1 MADQNSFEDQFNN
14 TISFTTSDIDAE
26 SPISQ
31 LKIALESANP
41 TFEIEEWQQLLE
53 KSWSTCKREL
63 LEENF
68 FSLILPMVHSLLCRI
83 LKQIDILLTNTTV
96 SNILNNI
103 KDKLLNC
110 EGILDFYQ
118 KSVEYVSSFGKVSIE
133 YVKSLP
139 DILPSSIKLVFEHCK
154 TSSHIYGTIFKD
166 LSKELMSLFRKASG
180 ILKIFLTI
188 LEDVII
194 FDVNIESEMA
204 SLLNVIKL
212 LGAIAASSHGLDLK
226 TFVGTTTSFAKL
238 AITYCSDIKT
248 TSPENVITSFQQIT
262 KETNILYST
271 ILDPNSKNEERTLKG
286 ASIILNIITK
296 LTSAYCKYLSNDI
309 LFTLVELLLHLHRY
323 TAFLMDSIAVDM
335 LNNNI
340 SSGTTLLLNILLKNS
355 NFNQIYF
362 QYRLKEDVDKLGFHL
377 LTLAILKAINNIPY
391 DKYCNWILETQSV
404 LDIMF
409 TNFDY
414 LQEEL
419 CVGELQLSSNYN
431 FEEKA
436 GPIDLYAATLV
447 SICKFIISM
456 PCENFHIVEK
466 ILLKNLLSGIF
477 WNSLLSS
484 DVWYCI
490 GRYSSPYLC
499 SSHVKYLMHTYAI
512 LVERRNSLEVCVLK
526 NLISRLYTLLPENE
540 KHSVIFELDDI
551 DACLWLPFS
560 RLLPYKTRTIICER
574 LAFSVTNISNL
585 IDNFL
590 QQPSARHWFQLT
602 KLIPA
607 ASKFCNITEKEMI
620 DVISKLWN
628 FITNIIEGCDYRYSF
643 ILSDFSINVLDG
655 TQHDFFYHDSILN
668 AIANLSLHA
677 LPHAKIKIAY
687 YIEDLAMTFKN
698 AQPKVINGFAEL
710 NCRLLE
716 DENPWVSQ
724 EMLESFDRLAHTC
737 PNEELVAKV
746 ANAISRKLTICDSV
760 PAYLSYTQYYKLQD
774 ILNVKSYLLCLI
786 KESMNDNT
794 KHICVVF
801 QDSKKDVKIPRIESE
816 KMKYENMSKELN
828 ERVNKI
834 CNELESIIKRKSDI
848 NDATLRNLRAVL
860 TMLTE

>member
-490 GRYSSPYLC
+490 GRTYYYFFSFSYSSPYLC

-512 LVERRNSLEVCVLK
+512 LVERRNSLE
-526 NLISRLYTLLPENE
+526 
-540 KHSVIFELDDI
+540 
-551 DACLWLPFS
+551 
-560 RLLPYKTRTIICER
+560 
-574 LAFSVTNISNL
+574 
-585 IDNFL
+585 
-590 QQPSARHWFQLT
+590 PSARHWFQLT